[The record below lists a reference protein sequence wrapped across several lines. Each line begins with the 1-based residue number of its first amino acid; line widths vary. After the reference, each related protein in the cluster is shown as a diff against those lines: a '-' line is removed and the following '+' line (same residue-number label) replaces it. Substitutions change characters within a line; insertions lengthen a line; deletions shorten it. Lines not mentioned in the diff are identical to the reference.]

1 MTPGW
6 RLISRHCPEQ
16 PVLVHKHSRPRR
28 GSNACEPAGALTV
41 LAIKEILLLSAVA
54 SQACAA
60 QGDLFLHLSV
70 YLCGQGRFSVAWL
83 LLKSPPLGGSLLLQ
97 LGCDEAHKMLC
108 TEKSLRQSLF
118 CTNLAVF
125 PHVLSLLGFSIS
137 FTNLDSGLCQ
147 SKMGRSGHWL
157 VAFATYFCLKLTR
170 LHCVQSHQR
179 GLEKERHP
187 QPE

>member
-1 MTPGW
+1 MLSVTPGW

-28 GSNACEPAGALTV
+28 GSNACEPAVALTV
-41 LAIKEILLLSAVA
+41 LAIKEILLLSAVT

-118 CTNLAVF
+118 CTILAVF

-147 SKMGRSGHWL
+147 SKMEGLGIGWL
-157 VAFATYFCLKLTR
+157 LL
-170 LHCVQSHQR
+170 LHISV
-179 GLEKERHP
+179 
-187 QPE
+187 